1 MSTTTL
7 FQKPESQPK
16 PYDKPPQRCKCH
28 RYCTTIKTSQN
39 PQTTSMNVPLLACD
53 ILALLSLTH
62 TLKDIPI
69 PPWAVGDNVPYSIS
83 FACGL
88 LILPSL
94 THTLKDLPLP
104 PMGSKE

>member
-1 MSTTTL
+1 
-7 FQKPESQPK
+7 
-16 PYDKPPQRCKCH
+16 
-28 RYCTTIKTSQN
+28 
-39 PQTTSMNVPLLACD
+39 MNVPLLACD

-69 PPWAVGDNVPYSIS
+69 PLWAVGDNVPYSIS